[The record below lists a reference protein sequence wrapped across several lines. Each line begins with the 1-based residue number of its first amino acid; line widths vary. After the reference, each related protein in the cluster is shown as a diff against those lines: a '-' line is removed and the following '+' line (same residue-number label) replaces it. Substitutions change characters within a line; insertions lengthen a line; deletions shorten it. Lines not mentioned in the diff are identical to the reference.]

1 MNRRGLLD
9 DDESIEPSIEPGAME
24 ADGRAFFDEEEDD
37 DDDKTSVGSD
47 EEKPDLPG
55 PESKIN
61 RTFTT
66 INSADT
72 KIISKVTRT
81 GTSATTVGTTTNSS
95 PQVTTHK
102 AILSDKE
109 IERAN
114 EVFKICDAFKEGHLN
129 KDQFA
134 HALAMLGYQ
143 FDEKKVKELYQRASS
158 DSLTEAAFTDILS
171 KLRMQDDDELN
182 QKVKE
187 AFEDLF
193 AGTCKDPDRQ
203 KNSAGDKFIL
213 VKDLRLVLTT
223 KGDKLT
229 DEEADELIRECQPQ
243 PGEDGDKTDEGMK
256 RIFFDQYRAMLL
268 DSGM

>member
-1 MNRRGLLD
+1 MNRLRQPVRQPSD
-9 DDESIEPSIEPGAME
+9 EEESIVESSIIEPGAME
-24 ADGRAFFDEEEDD
+24 TDGHTFYQEEDD
-37 DDDKTSVGSD
+37 DDDETSESSDD
-47 EEKPDLPG
+47 EEEDSEQDDKNNIKDSNPIKADSSDLKQP
-55 PESKIN
+55 
-61 RTFTT
+61 
-66 INSADT
+66 
-72 KIISKVTRT
+72 
-81 GTSATTVGTTTNSS
+81 TTTS
-95 PQVTTHK
+95 PDDPKIQQKSVK
-102 AILSDKE
+102 AVLSDKE
-109 IERAN
+109 EHRAK
-114 EVFKICDAFKEGHLN
+114 EVFGVCDTFDEGHLN

-143 FDEKKVKELYQRASS
+143 FDEKRVKELYQQAST
-158 DSLTEAAFTDILS
+158 DSLKLGAFIEILS
-171 KLRMQDDDELN
+171 KLRTQDDDELN

-229 DEEADELIRECQPQ
+229 DEEADELIRECCPQ
-243 PGEDGDKTDEGMK
+243 PGDDGDKTDEGDK